1 MGAPDSKLIEN
12 VLQGLVIWGIYTACR
27 LHFEGLAIWIVY
39 ITKHCSPLCIYG
51 LIVILVVLGFHTRS
65 CMVDLQRKTECVSW
79 ADEPSPYSSPI
90 PFQPPLLRPSSPLFH
105 RLVPFCQWSGWGPH
119 TTRGSL
125 TCTMHMSTSPSSWW
139 RVGQASTLERGKRL
153 ITSGVKIFLH
163 ELHSIHTP

>member
-79 ADEPSPYSSPI
+79 ADEPSPLFEPHPI
-90 PFQPPLLRPSSPLFH
+90 PAPSFEAIVTTLSPFGPILSVEWVGAPHDERFSDLH
-105 RLVPFCQWSGWGPH
+105 NAHVNFSLILVACGSGQHTGERQKADYQW
-119 TTRGSL
+119 R
-125 TCTMHMSTSPSSWW
+125 
-139 RVGQASTLERGKRL
+139 
-153 ITSGVKIFLH
+153 
-163 ELHSIHTP
+163 